1 MKLSKVLDLRGTK
14 IAYLMLAMAGNV
26 AMALLFF
33 SLVDSLVA
41 RYGDLVTGLD
51 TTLMLGIFLGSL
63 TVAFLVAVLAK
74 DKRGLTY
81 GVYGGLAGMIVIG
94 LMTWKSGLLSA
105 LVSLMAVFG
114 GFQRRFAG
122 RNVPAHSQTKIA
134 GSIKLV
140 LAWNWL
146 AARAFAC
153 PQSPGVRQER
163 HAWQCGH
170 PNGTLQFRSTLIAHA
185 PSRRQSPGRQAGQG

>member
-1 MKLSKVLDLRGTK
+1 MRLSKILDPRGTK
-14 IAYLMLAMAGNV
+14 IAYLGLAMAGNI
-26 AMALLFF
+26 AWALLFF

-63 TVAFLVAVLAK
+63 TVGFLVAIFAK

-105 LVSLMAVFG
+105 LVGLMAVFG
-114 GFQRRFAG
+114 GFNG
-122 RNVPAHSQTKIA
+122 
-134 GSIKLV
+134 GSLGEMFLRTRK
-140 LAWNWL
+140 
-146 AARAFAC
+146 
-153 PQSPGVRQER
+153 PK
-163 HAWQCGH
+163 
-170 PNGTLQFRSTLIAHA
+170 
-185 PSRRQSPGRQAGQG
+185 

>member
-14 IAYLMLAMAGNV
+14 IAYLGLAMAGNV

-33 SLVDSLVA
+33 SLIDSLVA

-63 TVAFLVAVLAK
+63 TVGFFVALIAK

-81 GVYGGLAGMIVIG
+81 GVYGGLAGMLVIG

-114 GFQRRFAG
+114 GFNG
-122 RNVPAHSQTKIA
+122 
-134 GSIKLV
+134 GSLGEMFLRTRK
-140 LAWNWL
+140 
-146 AARAFAC
+146 
-153 PQSPGVRQER
+153 PK
-163 HAWQCGH
+163 
-170 PNGTLQFRSTLIAHA
+170 
-185 PSRRQSPGRQAGQG
+185 

>member
-14 IAYLMLAMAGNV
+14 IAYLLLAMVGNV

-63 TVAFLVAVLAK
+63 TVAFLVAIIAK

-81 GVYGGLAGMIVIG
+81 GVYGGLVGMVVIG

-114 GFQRRFAG
+114 GFNG
-122 RNVPAHSQTKIA
+122 
-134 GSIKLV
+134 GSLGEMFLRTRK
-140 LAWNWL
+140 
-146 AARAFAC
+146 
-153 PQSPGVRQER
+153 PK
-163 HAWQCGH
+163 
-170 PNGTLQFRSTLIAHA
+170 
-185 PSRRQSPGRQAGQG
+185 

>member
-26 AMALLFF
+26 AMALVFF
-33 SLVDSLVA
+33 SMVDSLVA

-114 GFQRRFAG
+114 GFNGGSLGEMFL
-122 RNVPAHSQTKIA
+122 RNRKPK
-134 GSIKLV
+134 
-140 LAWNWL
+140 
-146 AARAFAC
+146 
-153 PQSPGVRQER
+153 
-163 HAWQCGH
+163 
-170 PNGTLQFRSTLIAHA
+170 
-185 PSRRQSPGRQAGQG
+185 

>member
-81 GVYGGLAGMIVIG
+81 GVYGGLGGMIVIG

-114 GFQRRFAG
+114 GFNG
-122 RNVPAHSQTKIA
+122 
-134 GSIKLV
+134 GSLGEMFLRTRK
-140 LAWNWL
+140 
-146 AARAFAC
+146 
-153 PQSPGVRQER
+153 PK
-163 HAWQCGH
+163 
-170 PNGTLQFRSTLIAHA
+170 
-185 PSRRQSPGRQAGQG
+185 

>member
-63 TVAFLVAVLAK
+63 TVAFWLLIAK
-74 DKRGLTY
+74 DKRGLTR
-81 GVYGGLAGMIVIG
+81 VYGGLAGMIVIG
-94 LMTWKSGLLSA
+94 LMTWKALALSA
-105 LVSLMAVFG
+105 GQPDG
-114 GFQRRFAG
+114 GFWRF
-122 RNVPAHSQTKIA
+122 
-134 GSIKLV
+134 
-140 LAWNWL
+140 
-146 AARAFAC
+146 
-153 PQSPGVRQER
+153 
-163 HAWQCGH
+163 
-170 PNGTLQFRSTLIAHA
+170 
-185 PSRRQSPGRQAGQG
+185 